1 LPTRCM
7 EDLQDSSSEYDSLP
21 EVSVLDVYDLAS
33 DIGKEFEKIISVHGN
48 EFVQGLMPKVI
59 CVLELLEKISS
70 RVESERQTIEL
81 LRTNVTLLEHEKREK
96 AVDRLRYEKEI
107 EQLEENWKKEST
119 ELLSMISRLQD
130 DNRKL
135 SSSLKEREEQNVPK
149 SPVRRD
155 PNWDLFEKMRDSNE
169 KHREQ
174 LRVRDKEYQDKM
186 GETESLHSQLE
197 RLTESNKELRRK
209 HSQISHQMRA
219 LVEERADLQASLQ
232 EQSRNVTA
240 LNKRLGL
247 AQRDNQDL
255 VQSQNEVPDLTNK
268 IVIDVND
275 PNRPRFTIAELKEIL
290 CERNELKARVSDL
303 VDELSLYR
311 SKSTCS
317 SSTNFSSS
325 KVVSR
330 EKEDQVKVEE
340 ATPQL
345 PTDEFSD
352 LPVQGPLPFEPDD
365 APWKR
370 SSSKKDTGIRKLFS
384 TLSSLPRFLA
394 PRTVDGVL

>member
-1 LPTRCM
+1 MTHPRFAKGNMPLPTRCM

-155 PNWDLFEKMRDSNE
+155 PNWDLFEKMRESNE

-186 GETESLHSQLE
+186 GETESV
-197 RLTESNKELRRK
+197 N
-209 HSQISHQMRA
+209 IS
-219 LVEERADLQASLQ
+219 
-232 EQSRNVTA
+232 
-240 LNKRLGL
+240 
-247 AQRDNQDL
+247 
-255 VQSQNEVPDLTNK
+255 
-268 IVIDVND
+268 
-275 PNRPRFTIAELKEIL
+275 
-290 CERNELKARVSDL
+290 
-303 VDELSLYR
+303 
-311 SKSTCS
+311 
-317 SSTNFSSS
+317 
-325 KVVSR
+325 
-330 EKEDQVKVEE
+330 
-340 ATPQL
+340 
-345 PTDEFSD
+345 
-352 LPVQGPLPFEPDD
+352 
-365 APWKR
+365 
-370 SSSKKDTGIRKLFS
+370 
-384 TLSSLPRFLA
+384 
-394 PRTVDGVL
+394 